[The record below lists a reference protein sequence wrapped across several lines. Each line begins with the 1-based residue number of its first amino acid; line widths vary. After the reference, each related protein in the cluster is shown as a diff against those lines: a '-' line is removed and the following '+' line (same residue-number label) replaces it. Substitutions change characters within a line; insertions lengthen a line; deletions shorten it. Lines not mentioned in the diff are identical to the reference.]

1 MASGTTLQGFPPL
14 LPAGPIAALILGS
27 FPSVVSLR
35 TGEYYGNPQNWFWRV
50 LQACGAIPD
59 ADAPYDERV
68 SALTSLGIAVWDLYA
83 TVEREGSGDDRIQ
96 NARPNRIAD
105 LYGERGSFRVLLN
118 GRRSREWRRSFGDL
132 SAEVIALPSTSPR
145 PLHWNTAADR
155 EAAIE
160 EWRRALADVA
170 GD

>member
-50 LQACGAIPD
+50 LQACGVIPD

-83 TVEREGSGDDRIQ
+83 TVEREGSGDDRIG
-96 NARPNRIAD
+96 NFRGDCPAWVETPPEPAWRD
-105 LYGERGSFRVLLN
+105 ERGQV
-118 GRRSREWRRSFGDL
+118 G
-132 SAEVIALPSTSPR
+132 
-145 PLHWNTAADR
+145 TAAD
-155 EAAIE
+155 AKTQ
-160 EWRRALADVA
+160 A
-170 GD
+170 GI